1 MRDTSEA
8 SWWRKTR
15 LLALTAVLGLAILCA
30 VPVLFPGFFDGGGS
44 FFGVPFPL
52 FLTAVVAPLF
62 IAGGIFSFAA
72 RQQSLD
78 RRHDVAEE

>member
-1 MRDTSEA
+1 MRDTGEA

-15 LLALTAVLGLAILCA
+15 LLALTAVVVLALFCLL
-30 VPVLFPGFFDGGGS
+30 PVAIPGFFSAGT
-44 FFGVPFPL
+44 FFGLPFPV
-52 FLTAVVAPLF
+52 FMVAIVAPLF

-72 RQQSLD
+72 RQQALD